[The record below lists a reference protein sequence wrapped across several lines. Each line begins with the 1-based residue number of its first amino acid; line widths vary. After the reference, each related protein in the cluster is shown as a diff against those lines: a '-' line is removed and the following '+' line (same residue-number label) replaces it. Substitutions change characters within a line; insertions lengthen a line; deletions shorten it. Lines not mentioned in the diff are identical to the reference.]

1 MYIGTASWR
10 NILTNQISS
19 KNHTIWVDGEFK
31 SVDAAK
37 QSVICQSLHYGFG
50 VIEGVRGYK
59 VDSGINLFRLPEHTQ
74 RLFDGA
80 RKLGLYTPFEQSD
93 LIEAHTK
100 LVHENKLEN
109 CYLRSIVYSNSSE
122 MNFSLEK
129 DKTSWVVAS
138 WSFKD
143 SIHNDFSLA
152 TSPYPRYSSALSSVK
167 SMANY
172 QPSIM
177 SYNFAVQKGYN
188 DALLLDEK
196 GNLSE
201 STGSNIFL
209 ISNNHLVTP
218 KLGSCLSGITRFSII
233 EIANKLGL
241 SVIEKEISLSEAY
254 NADAVF
260 LVGTAMGVKNVKQ
273 LDGVFYKHNP
283 IFTQL
288 KDAYHSIIS
297 CKFNHDLNWDFI
309 I

>member
-1 MYIGTASWR
+1 MYIGTVSWR
-10 NILTNQISS
+10 NILTNGIPR
-19 KNHTIWVDGEFK
+19 KNYTIWVDGEFT
-31 SVDAAK
+31 SIDDAK
-37 QSVICQSLHYGFG
+37 LSVICQSLHYGFG

-59 VDSGINLFRLPEHTQ
+59 VDGGINLFRLPEHIE

-80 RKLGLYTPFEQSD
+80 RKLGLDTPFDQSD
-93 LIEAHTK
+93 LIQAHTK
-100 LVHENKLEN
+100 LVHENRLGD
-109 CYLRSIVYSNSSE
+109 CYLRSIVYSNSTE

-143 SIHNDFSLA
+143 SIHNDYCLA
-152 TSPYPRYSSALSSVK
+152 TSPYPRYSSTLSSVK

-177 SYNFAVQKGYN
+177 SYNFALQKGYN

-209 ISNNHLVTP
+209 ICNNRLVTP
-218 KLGSCLSGITRFSII
+218 RLGSCLSGITRFSII

-254 NADAVF
+254 NADAIF

-273 LDGVFYKHNP
+273 LDGVFYKQSP

-288 KDAYHSIIS
+288 KDAYLSIIS
-297 CKFNHDLNWDFI
+297 CKSNHGLGWGFI